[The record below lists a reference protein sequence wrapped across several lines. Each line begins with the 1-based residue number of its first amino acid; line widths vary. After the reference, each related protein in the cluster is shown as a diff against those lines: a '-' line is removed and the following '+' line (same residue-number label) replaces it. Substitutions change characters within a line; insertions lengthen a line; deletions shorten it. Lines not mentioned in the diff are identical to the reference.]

1 MFKFGMDIPKGA
13 TQLVLPD
20 NKDIV
25 LFAATVVKEENPQV
39 TPASRLFRTALKPQQ
54 GDKANAPKANLMK
67 GAKVIACSGFV
78 NEEESPERMIDG
90 DTQTKWC
97 DITGVPNYA
106 DFDLGETKNISGWK
120 LVNAGQESH
129 CLLYTSDAA
138 DE

>member
-1 MFKFGMDIPKGA
+1 MDIPKGA

-25 LFAATVVKEENPQV
+25 LFAVTVVKEENPQV
-39 TPASRLFRTALKPQQ
+39 TPASGLFRMALKPQQ

-78 NEEESPERMIDG
+78 NEEESPECMIDG

-106 DFDLGETKNISGWK
+106 DFDLGETKMSAVGSW
-120 LVNAGQESH
+120 
-129 CLLYTSDAA
+129 
-138 DE
+138 

>member
-90 DTQTKWC
+90 VILPAYLIMQTSIRVKHR
-97 DITGVPNYA
+97 
-106 DFDLGETKNISGWK
+106 ISAVGSW
-120 LVNAGQESH
+120 
-129 CLLYTSDAA
+129 
-138 DE
+138 